1 MRRKKS
7 IVPTSLPLRSTAWTR
22 WVWVSTSGV
31 FRLSAWLVSLALIA
45 TVVWS
50 QWGIIQPVAASAM
63 RNVAVV
69 VLGEDALGPVSNSPV
84 ATVLEPAS
92 VKQREGLTS
101 AISDAKTRASS
112 AAVSLPAGSDATLL
126 AVIAECEP
134 SIIDPSAQSV
144 AVTFCTQ
151 QIASE
156 AKKITD
162 AASAAE
168 AKKAADAA
176 KAAADAQK
184 AAEDAQRAAEEA
196 ARQQQQREQE
206 QQQEQNSGG
215 GDSNSGNS
223 GNSGGGGGSRARTVV
238 VSCTTGPATVTV
250 SDPGGGGGTQTIPA
264 GGSASFTVYSGASM
278 SASGGN
284 CSMAFG

>member
-1 MRRKKS
+1 M
-7 IVPTSLPLRSTAWTR
+7 
-22 WVWVSTSGV
+22 STSGV

-50 QWGIIQPVAASAM
+50 QWSIIQPVAASAM

-69 VLGEDALGPVSNSPV
+69 VLGEDALGPGSNSPV

-92 VKQREGLTS
+92 VKQREGMTS

-112 AAVSLPAGSDATLL
+112 AAVSLPAGFDATLV

-144 AVTFCTQ
+144 SVTFCTQ

-223 GNSGGGGGSRARTVV
+223 GNSGGGGGSSARTVI

-278 SASGGN
+278 NAIGGI
-284 CSMAFG
+284 CSMSFG

>member
-92 VKQREGLTS
+92 VKQREGMTS

-112 AAVSLPAGSDATLL
+112 AAVSLPAGSDATLV

-144 AVTFCTQ
+144 SVTFCTQ
-151 QIASE
+151 QITSE

-223 GNSGGGGGSRARTVV
+223 GGGGGGGGSTRTV
-238 VSCTTGPATVTV
+238 SLYCTSSLGGNISATVNDPV
-250 SDPGGGGGTQTIPA
+250 SGSSTYQVPS
-264 GGSASFTVYSGASM
+264 GGSVSVSIHSGTKVSSNEGSCSFR
-278 SASGGN
+278 
-284 CSMAFG
+284 